1 MQIYKFHINS
11 EFLRFVVVGIIAT
24 AIHYIIYWIL
34 SFYIHY
40 NVAYTIGY
48 GLSFICNFF
57 LTAYFTF
64 QQKATV
70 KKGIGFGMSHLCNY
84 LIQMGLLNF
93 YILVGINKELAPFF
107 VYLVAVPISF
117 ILVRFVFRP
126 KKYST
131 IS

>member
-1 MQIYKFHINS
+1 MLHINS

-70 KKGIGFGMSHLCNY
+70 KKGIGFGFSHLCNY
-84 LIQMGLLNF
+84 LIQISLLNLF
-93 YILVGINKELAPFF
+93 MYIGIDKGFAPLF
-107 VYLVAVPISF
+107 VFAIAVPINF
-117 ILVRFVFRP
+117 LLLRFVF
-126 KKYST
+126 KHV
-131 IS
+131 